1 MEFADIIMK
10 YEIMCVNMINFIYL
24 SKGLNFIKK
33 AAFFCFLISGFFA
46 QGETKEQVHSE
57 DFLSKYDNLP
67 AEIETA
73 NLRLKTGF
81 SVYFFSDSQFLK
93 RPLLKIPLLLELKG
107 PLGIKNI
114 NTKWLISTEVGLMRI
129 PYSAQVCEPHPF
141 DTPFFRN
148 ARKRHQKIQEE
159 IEDRFD
165 TPFFRNARKRQQEIE
180 EEFEK
185 IEDRFDSPF
194 FRDHTKEVS
203 ERFKEK
209 NYSPTCEESWK
220 AKYPLY
226 FLIQPGLMHNFGSFA
241 LLLRGGGFI
250 RFDEPK
256 KIGAVADLSIT
267 FHDFWDIGIKALY
280 YDDFYIGINATI
292 GFSLKKWSI
301 KNPYK

>member
-1 MEFADIIMK
+1 MDVADIIMK

-46 QGETKEQVHSE
+46 LGETKEQVHSE

-81 SVYFFSDSQFLK
+81 SVYFFSDSHFLK

-107 PLGIKNI
+107 PLGIENI
-114 NTKWLISTEVGLMRI
+114 NTKWFISTEVGLMRI

-165 TPFFRNARKRQQEIE
+165 TPFFRN
-180 EEFEK
+180 
-185 IEDRFDSPF
+185 D
-194 FRDHTKEVS
+194 TKEES
-203 ERFKEK
+203 KRLQKE
-209 NYSPTCEESWK
+209 YSPTCEESWK